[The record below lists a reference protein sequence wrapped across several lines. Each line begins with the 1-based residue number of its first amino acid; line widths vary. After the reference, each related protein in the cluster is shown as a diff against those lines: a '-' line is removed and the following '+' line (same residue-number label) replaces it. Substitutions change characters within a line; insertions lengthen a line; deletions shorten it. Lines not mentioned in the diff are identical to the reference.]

1 MLKMWKC
8 LCSQAVGFEE
18 NVSVQSALNTW
29 FIESSF
35 PCKVSEE
42 AVNEG
47 SHESKN
53 FLLRTRGRRITVM
66 QWQKFSKTVA
76 CIYLDNRKYI

>member
-1 MLKMWKC
+1 MC
-8 LCSQAVGFEE
+8 GQAVGFEE
-18 NVSVQSALNTW
+18 KVSVQSALNTW

-76 CIYLDNRKYI
+76 YIYLDNRKYI